1 MFWCD
6 FRNDA
11 QLSYQMSHQPY
22 EYMYILAYSLRN
34 QRRGLGLTKGNGYNP
49 DKKGKMIKICEP
61 VETNTM
67 VILILTESGLNS

>member
-22 EYMYILAYSLRN
+22 EYMYILAYSLKN

-49 DKKGKMIKICEP
+49 DKEGKMIKICEP
-61 VETNTM
+61 SRNQHHGHFDSDRVR
-67 VILILTESGLNS
+67 S